1 MYYFIN
7 DPGHGWLRVPKTE
20 LRHLNIER
28 KISSYSYQS
37 KLYAYLEE
45 DCDLKTFLDAKN
57 IGTNGTWEEKQKAYK
72 IFWDNRAN
80 LYETNHVSKDGHAI
94 RDAKAGWKELLRIYE
109 IRTIIIPENNKA
121 LARALSASNEWKQV
135 FKQPGIQIFT
145 IRTKDGGE
153 QTSDY

>member
-37 KLYAYLEE
+37 KLHAYLEE

-72 IFWDNRAN
+72 IFWDN
-80 LYETNHVSKDGHAI
+80 H
-94 RDAKAGWKELLRIYE
+94 
-109 IRTIIIPENNKA
+109 
-121 LARALSASNEWKQV
+121 
-135 FKQPGIQIFT
+135 
-145 IRTKDGGE
+145 TKDKYSERAACRNYERYSTPSANTKGGGY
-153 QTSDY
+153 SHK